1 MYDATEE
8 TVDKSFQD
16 LHENVD
22 YFYDS
27 PEGNYHRTR
36 QLMAS
41 PQIDTIDFNGNKAIA
56 QISINTGTQY
66 DPAGRDTH
74 TIYEYAEEG
83 GLRGN
88 GGFWQKTLDQIDSN
102 MNEAFGKRFK

>member
-1 MYDATEE
+1 MYAAMEE
-8 TVDKSFQD
+8 TVDRSFQN

-22 YFYDS
+22 YFYAT
-27 PEGNYHRTR
+27 PEGKYHRTG
-36 QLMAS
+36 QLKAS
-41 PQIDTIDFNGNKAIA
+41 PQIDALDLYGNSATA